1 MNPNNEVA
9 RNLRCVIEQIDRI
22 LANEHID
29 YKKGE
34 ELKAKRNAYA
44 EQLKAIIPTL
54 SGVDY

>member
-29 YKKGE
+29 YKKGQ
-34 ELKAKRNAYA
+34 ELQEKRNAYA

-54 SGVDY
+54 NGVDY

>member
-29 YKKGE
+29 YKKGQ
-34 ELKAKRNAYA
+34 ELKEKRNAYA
-44 EQLKAIIPTL
+44 EQLKTIIPTL

>member
-29 YKKGE
+29 YKKGQ
-34 ELKAKRNAYA
+34 ELKEKRNAYV
-44 EQLKAIIPTL
+44 EHLKSVIPTL

>member
-9 RNLRCVIEQIDRI
+9 RNLRCVIENIDKI

-34 ELKAKRNAYA
+34 ELKEKRNAYS
-44 EQLKAIIPTL
+44 EQLKKIIPTL
-54 SGVDY
+54 NGINY

>member
-9 RNLRCVIEQIDRI
+9 RNLRCVIENIDKI

-34 ELKAKRNAYA
+34 ELKEKRNAYS
-44 EQLKAIIPTL
+44 EQLKKVIPTL

>member
-34 ELKAKRNAYA
+34 ELKAKRNAYT
-44 EQLKAIIPTL
+44 EQLKTIIPTL

>member
-34 ELKAKRNAYA
+34 ELKEKRNAYV